1 MVLVVA
7 SLALLVLIAA
17 GFLTRTHSGRLMSI
31 AHRDVR
37 LAENNAELIADML
50 ADEIAQALFVR
61 PVDTVGCSDPA
72 CFFGLNNSNLPRL
85 APWPR
90 GVRYG
95 VDFGGNGPWEDDR
108 VNDGTYSVPGSDGI
122 PDFPY
127 NFAPYHVVPWT
138 NWPDGIGDPTL
149 DPLLPPGDGNLLPP
163 TVLTPID
170 IQRAG
175 NPMGNPGFGDHR
187 WLADSEPQ
195 RWDID
200 GDGLA
205 DRYSHWRKLSNL
217 SRPGNGWRVCRDIS
231 NVFVDLNA
239 DGIHETANVVADL
252 TVPVEQWLTLRSDSI
267 DDNFEDSGYPADFE
281 DRWGI
286 DDAGL
291 DDEGWAWLPDPRLD
305 PTLNQPLLSYATS
318 YADPLRIPPNFYRLS
333 DADGDGEW
341 LELPPPD
348 GAGERF
354 ADTFRRGTARW
365 SVGRVLADADGDGY
379 TDAFWHLVPSLTE
392 RGIRQVVAVRII
404 DNSAMLNFNA
414 ASRFVR
420 ADNVSYLRKTRGQ
433 TPADLALIG
442 DINDDDYF
450 CDANLTC
457 NLRVGFLDNPEHL
470 EEYLG
475 FVSPLYPPGYDP
487 FGEAR
492 VRWSFSRWDD
502 HMAAV
507 GVWDPDV
514 VTDPDAVAELLGPT
528 WERLLYWQASGRR
541 PLDPG
546 LGLTPFNFGD
556 ELELRMYHGNNHS
569 KIHTRF
575 EATVLNRVLAG
586 GEDFADNDPGN
597 DWDVLHSDWVER
609 HETSESQEQLRNRE
623 LLGDL
628 RSKLTAYNGARNDI
642 MPAWLWWRWQLPT
655 GYVTDTLEANNFLA
669 QSRRKIDLR
678 EQPGGPN
685 LYPGERTMVER
696 LPTTLVHVL
705 SQTFPRQVLTDLNQ
719 HAHFG
724 DSYYGDFDT
733 MSSDGVTVANPA
745 FNKVRR
751 LAAGYAANIL
761 AYRDADD
768 ATYLNPVNAVAPVV
782 PGDAVPLPEIDDI
795 DDIAEIMETQYIG
808 LEMQPFLVEAF
819 LAHVYELEE
828 ADWDHEPGI
837 FGEPQVHIG
846 DRVLCS
852 TLTPSTIVVV
862 QISNPYDRPIALIE
876 YNPATGDPVP
886 GVGGNHASKFELS
899 VFGQTL
905 DLGHLAIQDP
915 APNLFAPGLNLYV
928 LDPGEARTYFA
939 SGDPNDPDPPITQ
952 QDWTEIL
959 GLGEDDPDL
968 LNPPPPDVNPWN
980 TWVDLHTIP
989 ALAGVWSTD
998 RDDYDDPAGE
1008 NHAIELRRRTA
1019 RYPGDPQPPVSVV
1032 VDRIDV
1038 RPGPNE
1044 PTDAGYRKFGER
1056 VVKFE
1061 SLVNDPTFP
1070 NMDPCAPEPAPVPP
1084 VPGELAPYWH
1094 VRNLRDSA
1102 SHMAQIATASRM
1114 WQPVDTGGNITDNER
1129 NPRFVFAN
1137 RYVDARARWTYDTAT
1152 SPAPTQ
1158 WFTGTSDDPY
1168 IPDFSRRQ
1176 EDVPTLHDDFDF
1188 PMQMLQKDGDFEQVG
1203 ELLDVW
1209 LQAHELAFVQVGV
1222 VAWDYDHTESTFS
1235 EFMRDDSNPD
1245 RGTNR
1250 LRKGTLMGA
1259 PEQVGGIVF
1268 LDDPMHFVPTV
1279 PAGVR
1284 LFDAFVCDGKGQRL
1298 DFNLDGL
1305 VDNGDN
1311 AFWDT
1316 QSYMNANGFSGKLTP
1331 GLININTASR
1341 EVLRALPHWFR
1352 LVHED
1357 DSPDFNPYVHLPRR

>member
-1 MVLVVA
+1 
-7 SLALLVLIAA
+7 
-17 GFLTRTHSGRLMSI
+17 
-31 AHRDVR
+31 
-37 LAENNAELIADML
+37 
-50 ADEIAQALFVR
+50 
-61 PVDTVGCSDPA
+61 
-72 CFFGLNNSNLPRL
+72 
-85 APWPR
+85 
-90 GVRYG
+90 
-95 VDFGGNGPWEDDR
+95 
-108 VNDGTYSVPGSDGI
+108 
-122 PDFPY
+122 
-127 NFAPYHVVPWT
+127 
-138 NWPDGIGDPTL
+138 
-149 DPLLPPGDGNLLPP
+149 
-163 TVLTPID
+163 
-170 IQRAG
+170 
-175 NPMGNPGFGDHR
+175 
-187 WLADSEPQ
+187 
-195 RWDID
+195 
-200 GDGLA
+200 
-205 DRYSHWRKLSNL
+205 
-217 SRPGNGWRVCRDIS
+217 
-231 NVFVDLNA
+231 
-239 DGIHETANVVADL
+239 
-252 TVPVEQWLTLRSDSI
+252 
-267 DDNFEDSGYPADFE
+267 
-281 DRWGI
+281 
-286 DDAGL
+286 
-291 DDEGWAWLPDPRLD
+291 
-305 PTLNQPLLSYATS
+305 
-318 YADPLRIPPNFYRLS
+318 LS

-1070 NMDPCAPEPAPVPP
+1070 SAATSRTTSGTRGSSSPTGTSTRGPAGRTTRPPAPLPP
-1084 VPGELAPYWH
+1084 SGSPAPATI
-1094 VRNLRDSA
+1094 RTSRTSA
-1102 SHMAQIATASRM
+1102 GARRTCRPSTTTSTSRCKCS
-1114 WQPVDTGGNITDNER
+1114 R
-1129 NPRFVFAN
+1129 R
-1137 RYVDARARWTYDTAT
+1137 TAT
-1152 SPAPTQ
+1152 SSRSVSCSMCGCRPTS
-1158 WFTGTSDDPY
+1158 WRSSRWAWWRGITTTP
-1168 IPDFSRRQ
+1168 SRRSPSSCAMIRTRIAGPTGCGRARSW
-1176 EDVPTLHDDFDF
+1176 VPRSRWGGSCSSMIRCTSF
-1188 PMQMLQKDGDFEQVG
+1188 PPCRRGSGSSMRLSATARDSG
-1203 ELLDVW
+1203 
-1209 LQAHELAFVQVGV
+1209 
-1222 VAWDYDHTESTFS
+1222 STS
-1235 EFMRDDSNPD
+1235 TS
-1245 RGTNR
+1245 
-1250 LRKGTLMGA
+1250 
-1259 PEQVGGIVF
+1259 
-1268 LDDPMHFVPTV
+1268 
-1279 PAGVR
+1279 
-1284 LFDAFVCDGKGQRL
+1284 
-1298 DFNLDGL
+1298 
-1305 VDNGDN
+1305 
-1311 AFWDT
+1311 
-1316 QSYMNANGFSGKLTP
+1316 
-1331 GLININTASR
+1331 TASSTTATTR
-1341 EVLRALPHWFR
+1341 SGTPSRT
-1352 LVHED
+1352 
-1357 DSPDFNPYVHLPRR
+1357 